1 MERLGFI
8 FSGQGC
14 QTPGMGKEL
23 YEMSAVCK
31 DVFEKGNQTLG
42 FSLQDACFLTN
53 KEELSQTVIAQPAIM
68 AVSIA
73 AFALLKE
80 NEISP
85 SAVAG
90 HSLGEYAALYASG
103 AVCLEDVFSI
113 VKTRAAAMQKAAQNQ
128 DGMMCAVIGAP
139 ASKIEE
145 ICKEVTDG
153 FVLPVNYNT
162 PDQTVI
168 AGQRG
173 AVEAVVQK
181 LKGIAR
187 RCMPLSV
194 NAAFH
199 TCLME
204 PAANEL
210 FDALQNIRFHA
221 PKIPFYSNTT
231 ARQLPSDV
239 DFAKYLR
246 THSISPVYFVE
257 EITQMHKDGISTF
270 IELGPGKVTANMV
283 RKIVPEAEVY
293 HVMDKTSFEN
303 LVAALK

>member
-1 MERLGFI
+1 MKRLGFI

-23 YEMSAVCK
+23 YEISAVCK
-31 DVFEKGNQTLG
+31 DVFEKGSQTLG
-42 FSLQDACFLTN
+42 FSLQDACFLMS
-53 KEELSQTVIAQPAIM
+53 KEELSQTVVSQPAIM

-80 NEISP
+80 NELLP
-85 SAVAG
+85 NAVAG

-103 AVCLEDVFSI
+103 VVGLNDVFSI
-113 VKTRAAAMQKAAQNQ
+113 IKTRAAAMQKAAQSQN
-128 DGMMCAVIGAP
+128 GMMCAVIGAP
-139 ASKIEE
+139 ANKIEE

-173 AVEAVVQK
+173 AVEVAMQK

-187 RCMPLSV
+187 RCMPLAV

-199 TCLME
+199 TSLME

-210 FDALQNIRFHA
+210 FDALKNIRFHA
-221 PKIPFYSNTT
+221 PTIPFYSNTT
-231 ARQLPSDV
+231 AKQLSSNV
-239 DFAKYLR
+239 DFAEYLR
-246 THSISPVYFVE
+246 MHSISPVYFVE
-257 EITQMHKDGISTF
+257 EITQMYKDGISTF
-270 IELGPGKVTANMV
+270 IELGPGKVTANMI

-303 LVAALK
+303 LIAALK